1 MVEARIQS
9 ANTTAVAA
17 ASFAN
22 SSGPAPVASGPVGGI
37 LIRSTDPL
45 AGRALAAALAF
56 AGLGDEVV
64 REGTSRGVAIVL
76 YDDGPTPLPGQLRAA
91 PAGGEPWLAL
101 VASGARARAAMTG
114 GFRGA
119 LGRDATPEVLAAAI
133 EGLRQGIVVID
144 QRFAVDVLPAATTA
158 AAPLTLTPR
167 EHQVLEL
174 LAEGLSNKEIGAQLG
189 VSPHTA
195 KFHVTALLDKF
206 GAETR
211 TEAVVL
217 AARAGLLAL

>member
-1 MVEARIQS
+1 MQVWNDGAVEAHIDS
-9 ANTTAVAA
+9 SGAA
-17 ASFAN
+17 AL
-22 SSGPAPVASGPVGGI
+22 SSDLGVPGGI
-37 LIRSTDPL
+37 LIRSADPL
-45 AGRALAAALAF
+45 ARRALAAALSF

-64 REGTSRGVAIVL
+64 REGSTQVVDAVL
-76 YDDGPTPLPGQLRAA
+76 FDDGPAPLPGPLRAA
-91 PAGGEPWLAL
+91 PANDEPWLAL
-101 VASGARARAAMTG
+101 VASGARARAALSG
-114 GFRGA
+114 GFRGV

-133 EGLRQGIVVID
+133 GGLRHGIMMVD
-144 QRFAVDVLPAATTA
+144 QRFALDVLPAQLTA
-158 AAPLTLTPR
+158 VAPMALTPR

-217 AARAGLLAL
+217 AARAGLLEL

>member
-1 MVEARIQS
+1 MVEARIHS
-9 ANTTAVAA
+9 TSPISLADARPSLTD
-17 ASFAN
+17 
-22 SSGPAPVASGPVGGI
+22 GSGPVPGGGI
-37 LIRSTDPL
+37 LIRSADPL
-45 AGRALAAALAF
+45 AGRALAAALEF
-56 AGLGDEVV
+56 AGLGDNLV
-64 REGTSRGVAIVL
+64 RDGLGRRADVVL

-91 PAGGEPWLAL
+91 PTANEPWLAL
-101 VASGARARAAMTG
+101 VASGARARAALTG

-144 QRFAVDVLPAATTA
+144 QRFAVDVLPAPTTA

-174 LAEGLSNKEIGAQLG
+174 LAEGLSNKEIASQLG

>member
-1 MVEARIQS
+1 MQVWNDTMVEAQIAATSLPS
-9 ANTTAVAA
+9 A
-17 ASFAN
+17 
-22 SSGPAPVASGPVGGI
+22 GGGI
-37 LIRSTDPL
+37 FIRSADPL
-45 AGRALAAALAF
+45 ARRALAAALTF
-56 AGLGDEVV
+56 AGLGDVV
-64 REGTSRGVAIVL
+64 REGTAGPLDVVL
-76 YDDGPTPLPGQLRAA
+76 YDDGPAPLPSTLRAT
-91 PAGGEPWLAL
+91 PTGSEPWLAL
-101 VASGARARAAMTG
+101 VASGSRARAALGG
-114 GFRGA
+114 GFRGV

-133 EGLRQGIVVID
+133 EGLRHGIVTID
-144 QRFAVDVLPAATTA
+144 SRFAADVLPAPTTSV
-158 AAPLTLTPR
+158 APLTLTPR
-167 EHQVLEL
+167 ENQVLEL

>member
-1 MVEARIQS
+1 M
-9 ANTTAVAA
+9 
-17 ASFAN
+17 
-22 SSGPAPVASGPVGGI
+22 
-37 LIRSTDPL
+37 L
-45 AGRALAAALAF
+45 
-56 AGLGDEVV
+56 
-64 REGTSRGVAIVL
+64 
-76 YDDGPTPLPGQLRAA
+76 PTP
-91 PAGGEPWLAL
+91 
-101 VASGARARAAMTG
+101 
-114 GFRGA
+114 
-119 LGRDATPEVLAAAI
+119 
-133 EGLRQGIVVID
+133 
-144 QRFAVDVLPAATTA
+144 TTA

-174 LAEGLSNKEIGAQLG
+174 LAEGLSNKEIASQLG